1 MNIMNIF
8 LSFSHERITN
18 ILDTMTEKLHKCR
31 SRKFAIHFVGHWIDS
46 NIKRGK
52 KTQIKD
58 AISKLLAEKFSQWQ
72 YVLVVYQPHKGG
84 QKHWTNYDIQRF
96 RHYGHNIV
104 LHFLPPS
111 NSKVRKDPAEP
122 DKWCSHWGPLWGEH
136 GDPKQCKDNNDD
148 AHEWYNWIKNR
159 PKDFGHI
166 SALTVLR
173 GNNLA
178 LSGQNVCR
186 KELSIETKQDQMPAV
201 CHYCIPKSTVEYKIL
216 TIIYA

>member
-1 MNIMNIF
+1 MNTMNIF

-18 ILDTMTEKLHKCR
+18 ILDTMTKKLQKCR

-84 QKHWTNYDIQRF
+84 HKHWTNYDIQRF
-96 RHYGHNIV
+96 RYYGHNIV

-111 NSKVRKDPAEP
+111 NSKACKDPPPKKWCGDNKTVRK
-122 DKWCSHWGPLWGEH
+122 KYFFYWGRLSCT
-136 GDPKQCKDNNDD
+136 QNNQD
-148 AHEWYNWIKNR
+148 AHKWYNRIKKHPN
-159 PKDFGHI
+159 DFGHL
-166 SALTVLR
+166 SALTVFQ
-173 GNNLA
+173 GKNFA
-178 LSGQNVCR
+178 LKAQNVC
-186 KELSIETKQDQMPAV
+186 E
-201 CHYCIPKSTVEYKIL
+201 KILRIKTAPL